1 MARQEKHRNSQP
13 AVPAPA
19 RGMSPA
25 WLLPILLCLCLGL
38 RIDIYLTAFSKG
50 GFLSGPLT
58 DDSFYSLGIARN
70 LAAGAGF
77 TFDGI
82 NLTNGFQPLY
92 VFLMVP
98 VYALFPHDP
107 MTPVKIA
114 VLLLA
119 LCNTAAG
126 FFLWRILRREVSAR
140 AAVFGLALFAFSPYI
155 AEVGLNGLESSLAL
169 LLFLAALDLYLARVR
184 PGTDRR
190 AHRLG
195 LAALLAL
202 LVFARVDG
210 ALLAA
215 AIAADYLL
223 RRDPLPFR
231 ARAFK
236 MAGIAA
242 AAVALYSPWLIFS
255 RLNFGTALPQ
265 SGDAV
270 RLMAQLYGEM
280 EMPIAVPPF
289 IPGDIP
295 ARFYAGHLIHALM
308 VLGMTG
314 LFFPAGP
321 AIFFLQLVGQA
332 SGMWGIG
339 SWIVCI
345 PALILGAGWA
355 FKARKT
361 LGAVWWAVGLTVAA
375 YSFYVFGAWF
385 FFRYLYVAEVCLLM
399 AGAAL
404 YERLA
409 SRRLLPWVAAA
420 YLVIFGYGFAIRS
433 QPNDFQ
439 LFNYDLIKR
448 ALEAKTPAGAR
459 VGAFQAGYVGY
470 FSAGRTVVNLDGVV
484 NPKAYAALR
493 DGRLYNY
500 LASEKI
506 EYVADYKNIVDRL
519 LLPRLGAD
527 PAAALAPLSA
537 PDEPVQVF
545 KVKLIIDN

>member
-38 RIDIYLTAFSKG
+38 RIVISLTAFSKG
-50 GFLSGPLT
+50 GFLFGPLT

-255 RLNFGTALPQ
+255 RLHFGTALPQ

-280 EMPIAVPPF
+280 EMPIAVPPSS
-289 IPGDIP
+289 P
-295 ARFYAGHLIHALM
+295 A
-308 VLGMTG
+308 TSP
-314 LFFPAGP
+314 PA
-321 AIFFLQLVGQA
+321 
-332 SGMWGIG
+332 S
-339 SWIVCI
+339 
-345 PALILGAGWA
+345 
-355 FKARKT
+355 
-361 LGAVWWAVGLTVAA
+361 
-375 YSFYVFGAWF
+375 
-385 FFRYLYVAEVCLLM
+385 
-399 AGAAL
+399 
-404 YERLA
+404 
-409 SRRLLPWVAAA
+409 
-420 YLVIFGYGFAIRS
+420 
-433 QPNDFQ
+433 
-439 LFNYDLIKR
+439 
-448 ALEAKTPAGAR
+448 TPATSSTPSWCWA
-459 VGAFQAGYVGY
+459 
-470 FSAGRTVVNLDGVV
+470 
-484 NPKAYAALR
+484 
-493 DGRLYNY
+493 
-500 LASEKI
+500 
-506 EYVADYKNIVDRL
+506 
-519 LLPRLGAD
+519 
-527 PAAALAPLSA
+527 
-537 PDEPVQVF
+537 
-545 KVKLIIDN
+545 